1 MNFENHRSVA
11 SNALAEF
18 VTLVEQ
24 VKQELGV
31 EITTLKDCNEDI
43 LELRE
48 IMSNQNAS
56 LN

>member
-31 EITTLKDCNEDI
+31 EITTLKDRNEDI